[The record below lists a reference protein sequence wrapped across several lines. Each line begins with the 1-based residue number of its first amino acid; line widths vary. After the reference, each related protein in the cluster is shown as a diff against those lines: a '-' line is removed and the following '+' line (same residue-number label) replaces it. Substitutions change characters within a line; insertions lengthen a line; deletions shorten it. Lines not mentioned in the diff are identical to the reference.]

1 MLFVEAISGATS
13 SQNDK
18 GLEETYPQIIQ
29 KGCDG
34 KEKFEEWWVHLR
46 VLWLEFMDWFSFYK
60 TNLIG
65 PT

>member
-34 KEKFEEWWVHLR
+34 KEKFEE
-46 VLWLEFMDWFSFYK
+46 
-60 TNLIG
+60 
-65 PT
+65 